1 MVISFVITFSNFA
14 IAGKAK
20 GKFNSPEQV
29 GPYSIGHTTVILTD
43 TSRNLDGS
51 TPVNSDGRFLYLDIW
66 YPTTEKTTE
75 HVYYTWNNPLYNENP
90 NGAVYPGLPDLPA
103 LTWGSRSLNPVLDEA
118 PLAQN
123 GKFPLLVAS
132 HGNIVSSAKN
142 MPDTLE
148 TLASH
153 GYVVASVEHTGNND
167 AYYQA
172 SVLKSWAGGLDL
184 GPNPDINANGTIL
197 QRTKDVSFVIDSII
211 DGIVDQVTGI
221 AFSEQINA
229 EEIGVLGFSLGGQ
242 TSLAM
247 VTGISSAEH
256 PADRRVKAAFM
267 GGGTNWGSLLGS
279 ADFVNANVPLMF
291 FGNDMGYVYDSF
303 NQFTSSQPKYLVD
316 IADYNH
322 HIGGYESSWCQD
334 FQNSMEVVNPDVFPK
349 VFIDPS
355 SLNPSDIANWVFDA
369 TFYFTYTGP
378 RQSGVYDYCEPSV
391 FDNISDDQLVAVMFG
406 DPQILDVRDELIGL
420 MPLKPEASIEE
431 TTRLTNWYAV
441 SFFNKILKNQNAYSR
456 YLANSTA
463 NQRRNPLVRLVKNC
477 QKVKPHPLDLLPMDK
492 ITFEPVGNSG
502 YKVSVSSE
510 ASLYDQGTENLDV
523 GGNGVAYLSFPG
535 FSFPVPG
542 MSEPIQNLIVNENG
556 VISTRT
562 SPDIGGIDDNGSPW
576 YMKGHMLMSGQFTIG
591 ALMKDLD
598 SASPGGVFGYYDE
611 IENRVIVTYSGV
623 PAAGTTEPNTLQVA
637 IYNTGKI
644 EMIIGELADTGVVYS
659 PSILGTIGLA
669 GGHTKMRDLR
679 TVKPISF
686 SQLRDNGSVFMPF
699 GNEKAIFEQ
708 FYNGTGPSCNAS
720 DG

>member
-1 MVISFVITFSNFA
+1 MLRENHEKKLTIILCMVISFVFTFSNFA
-14 IAGKAK
+14 FAGKAK
-20 GKFNSPEQV
+20 GKFNSPEQI
-29 GPYSIGHTTVILTD
+29 GPYHIGHTTVILTD

-66 YPTTEKTTE
+66 YPTTEKTTD

-90 NGAVYPGLPDLPA
+90 NGAIYPGLPDLPP

-184 GPNPDINANGTIL
+184 GPNPDISANGTIL

-247 VTGISSAEH
+247 VTGISSAGH

-303 NQFTSSQPKYLVD
+303 NQFTGSHPKYLVD

-322 HIGGYESSWCQD
+322 HVGGYESSWCQD
-334 FQNSMEVVNPDVFPK
+334 FQNSMEVVNPDVYPM

-355 SLNPSDIANWVFDA
+355 SLDPTDIANWVFDA
-369 TFYFTYTGP
+369 TFYFIYTGP

-391 FDNISDDQLVAVMFG
+391 FDNISDEQLRAVMFG
-406 DPQILDVRDELIGL
+406 DSQILDVRDELIGL

-441 SFFNKILKNQNAYSR
+441 SFFNKILKNQHAYSR
-456 YLANSTA
+456 YLANSKA
-463 NQRRNPLVRLVKNC
+463 NQT
-477 QKVKPHPLDLLPMDK
+477 Q
-492 ITFEPVGNSG
+492 PVS
-502 YKVSVSSE
+502 
-510 ASLYDQGTENLDV
+510 
-523 GGNGVAYLSFPG
+523 
-535 FSFPVPG
+535 
-542 MSEPIQNLIVNENG
+542 
-556 VISTRT
+556 
-562 SPDIGGIDDNGSPW
+562 
-576 YMKGHMLMSGQFTIG
+576 
-591 ALMKDLD
+591 
-598 SASPGGVFGYYDE
+598 
-611 IENRVIVTYSGV
+611 
-623 PAAGTTEPNTLQVA
+623 
-637 IYNTGKI
+637 
-644 EMIIGELADTGVVYS
+644 
-659 PSILGTIGLA
+659 
-669 GGHTKMRDLR
+669 
-679 TVKPISF
+679 
-686 SQLRDNGSVFMPF
+686 
-699 GNEKAIFEQ
+699 
-708 FYNGTGPSCNAS
+708 
-720 DG
+720 